1 MGSHAMYWYKLAA
14 AKNSAKAENNIG
26 MLYNFAKGVQLD
38 YSLAMGWYIKAARKY
53 NQDAFAN
60 IAKLLEM
67 GFGLSENKYMALEWY
82 SKYHSASFHIRRLED
97 QGFYLAI
104 KDKGNF
110 KKNLI
115 KCLATHIYFLL

>member
-1 MGSHAMYWYKLAA
+1 
-14 AKNSAKAENNIG
+14 
-26 MLYNFAKGVQLD
+26 
-38 YSLAMGWYIKAARKY
+38 MGWYIKAARKY